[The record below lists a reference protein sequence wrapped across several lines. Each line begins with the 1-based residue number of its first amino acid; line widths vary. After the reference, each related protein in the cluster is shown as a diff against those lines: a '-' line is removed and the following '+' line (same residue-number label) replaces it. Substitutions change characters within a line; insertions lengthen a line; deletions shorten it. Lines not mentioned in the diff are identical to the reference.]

1 MFLDGRQY
9 YLISF
14 VIIAVAIFM
23 FTFSFERRKPKSR
36 EIVVLAVMTTIAI
49 VSRVMFFMI
58 PEMKPSAAI
67 IIITGAMLGKQAGFL
82 SGVLTAFFS
91 DFVFGQGPW
100 TPWQMVAF
108 GLVGLGA
115 AIVFYGREGLCANK
129 VLLCI
134 YGFLATML
142 VYGLIMDTGTVF
154 MSVDEPTREAFVD
167 AYLAGI
173 IINFI
178 HAVTTVIVLWVL
190 SQPMFH
196 KLERIKIKYGMYYQM
211 KF

>member
-14 VIIAVAIFM
+14 VIIAVAILLFIC
-23 FTFSFERRKPKSR
+23 SFEKRKPKSR

-49 VSRVMFFMI
+49 VSRIMFVMI

-67 IIITGAMLGKQAGFL
+67 IIITGVMLGKQAGFL

-100 TPWQMVAF
+100 TPWQMMAF

-115 AIVFYGREGLCANK
+115 AIIFYDREHLWTNK
-129 VLLCI
+129 ILLCS
-134 YGFLATML
+134 YGFLATMII
-142 VYGLIMDTGTVF
+142 YGLIMDTGTVF
-154 MSVDEPTREAFVD
+154 MLADQPTKEAFIS
-167 AYLAGI
+167 AYVAGI
-173 IINFI
+173 IINLI
-178 HAVTTVIVLWVL
+178 HAITTVIVLWVL
-190 SQPMFH
+190 SQSMFH
-196 KLERIKIKYGMYYQM
+196 KLERIKIKYGMYYHM
-211 KF
+211 

>member
-9 YLISF
+9 YFISF
-14 VIIAVAIFM
+14 IIIALAVCTFI
-23 FTFSFERRKPKSR
+23 FSFERRKPKAR

-100 TPWQMVAF
+100 TPWQMIGF

-115 AIVFYGREGLCANK
+115 AIIFYGRESLCENRI
-129 VLLCI
+129 LLCG
-134 YGFLATML
+134 YGFFATML
-142 VYGLIMDTGTVF
+142 IYGLLMDTATVF
-154 MSVDEPTREAFVD
+154 MSVDQPTKEAFID

-173 IINFI
+173 VINCI
-178 HAVTTVIVLWVL
+178 HGITTVAVLWFL
-190 SQPMFH
+190 SRPMFH
-196 KLERIKIKYGMYYQM
+196 KLQRIKIKYGMYYRM
-211 KF
+211 KS